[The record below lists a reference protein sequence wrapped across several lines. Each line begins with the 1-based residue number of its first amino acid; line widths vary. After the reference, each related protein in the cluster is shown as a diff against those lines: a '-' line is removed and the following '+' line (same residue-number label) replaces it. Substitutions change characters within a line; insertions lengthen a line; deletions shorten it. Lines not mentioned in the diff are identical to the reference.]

1 MCVAE
6 SWWFG
11 VGMLLGEQPE
21 NAGCLEAGEG
31 GKREQMDLPKA
42 CSPCLPLAVSK
53 VKILKN

>member
-1 MCVAE
+1 MCVTE

-11 VGMLLGEQPE
+11 VGMLLREQPE

-31 GKREQMDLPKA
+31 GRREQIDLPKA

-53 VKILKN
+53 VKKKNN